1 MRARAATPS
10 QVCSAPAWHT
20 HIMGTLWGSPPSVG
34 RRGPPTLQFMVKGGL
49 AWTPRAVCDS
59 GLSPIAQ
66 KGGLGSISPS
76 SQSAC
81 SEACSPAAHRHGAAF
96 LRGPARCQLPMGTV
110 LRSSEGRL
118 HASCPQARGCVP
130 PRAGSMPAAHGHGVA
145 FLRGPA
151 PRQLPT
157 GTVLRSSEGRL
168 DASCPRAWG
177 CVPQRAGSTPA
188 AHRHGAAFLR
198 GPARRQLPTGT
209 WGCVPPRAGWTS
221 SAYCAQVSVSLGDK
235 RPLFPPCSPDTCTS
249 PMPAHPAPSSLTPH
263 QWGAGTQLGRGGRGP
278 GRSQLRPPPPASIL
292 GGPKTALWRT
302 GRGCLPPGR
311 FISSFFKPCSDFS
324 MSPRPLPRQ
333 ASLPSPSNLSAQP
346 GERATG
352 LQVIE
357 LLRRVGVGGWRR

>member
-81 SEACSPAAHRHGAAF
+81 SEACS
-96 LRGPARCQLPMGTV
+96 
-110 LRSSEGRL
+110 
-118 HASCPQARGCVP
+118 
-130 PRAGSMPAAHGHGVA
+130 
-145 FLRGPA
+145 
-151 PRQLPT
+151 
-157 GTVLRSSEGRL
+157 
-168 DASCPRAWG
+168 
-177 CVPQRAGSTPA
+177 PA

>member
-1 MRARAATPS
+1 MRAGAATPS

-96 LRGPARCQLPMGTV
+96 LRGPARCQLPTGTV

-118 HASCPQARGCVP
+118 HASCPRAR
-130 PRAGSMPAAHGHGVA
+130 
-145 FLRGPA
+145 
-151 PRQLPT
+151 
-157 GTVLRSSEGRL
+157 
-168 DASCPRAWG
+168 G

-198 GPARRQLPTGT
+198 GPARRQHPTGT

-263 QWGAGTQLGRGGRGP
+263 QRGAGTQLGRGGRGP

-324 MSPRPLPRQ
+324 V
-333 ASLPSPSNLSAQP
+333 SLPPP
-346 GERATG
+346 
-352 LQVIE
+352 
-357 LLRRVGVGGWRR
+357 